1 MILGIGTDIVETAR
15 IASLLD
21 SAQERF
27 LARTFTEEEQALS
40 LKRGK
45 DGAHCANTL
54 AKRFAA
60 KEACAKALGT
70 GISGGILFK
79 EIGVINDTQG
89 APTLTLTGEAL
100 KRLEVITPA
109 GKTARLHISISDEKT
124 HAGAYVI
131 IEAV

>member
-15 IASLLD
+15 IASLLQ

-27 LARTFTEEEQALS
+27 LARTFTADEQALS

-45 DGAHCANTL
+45 DQHCPQTL

-79 EIGVINDTQG
+79 EIGVTNDTNG
-89 APTLTLTGEAL
+89 APHLELSGNAL
-100 KRLEVITPA
+100 QKLHAITPT
-109 GKTARLHISISDEKT
+109 GKTVRVHLSLSDENT
-124 HAGAYVI
+124 HACAYVI

>member
-15 IASLLD
+15 IASLLQ
-21 SAQERF
+21 SAEERF
-27 LARTFTEEEQALS
+27 LARTFTEDEQALS

-45 DGAHCANTL
+45 GEHCAATL

-79 EIGVINDTQG
+79 EIGVTNDDKGT
-89 APTLTLTGEAL
+89 PLLILTGHAL
-100 KRLEVITPA
+100 QRLHEITPTD
-109 GKTARLHISISDEKT
+109 KIARLHLSLSDEKSC
-124 HAGAYVI
+124 ASAYVI

>member
-1 MILGIGTDIVETAR
+1 MILGIGTDIVNTAR
-15 IASLLD
+15 IASLLQ

-27 LARTFTEEEQALS
+27 LARSFTEEEQALS

-45 DGAHCANTL
+45 NGEHCANTL

-79 EIGVINDTQG
+79 EIGVTNDDKG
-89 APTLTLTGEAL
+89 APSLSLSGQAL
-100 KRLEVITPA
+100 ERLQDITPA
-109 GKTARLHISISDEKT
+109 GKSARIHLSLSDEKT
-124 HAGAYVI
+124 CASAYVI

>member
-15 IASLLD
+15 IASLLE
-21 SAQERF
+21 STGERF

-45 DGAHCANTL
+45 DGAHCAATL

-89 APTLTLTGEAL
+89 APALTLTGEAL
-100 KRLEVITPA
+100 KRLQVITPT
-109 GKTARLHISISDEKT
+109 GKTARIHLSLSDEKS
-124 HAGAYVI
+124 HACAYVI

>member
-21 SAQERF
+21 SAKERF
-27 LARTFTEEEQALS
+27 LARNFTDEEQSLS
-40 LKRGK
+40 LKRGHN
-45 DGAHCANTL
+45 GGHCAATL

-79 EIGVINDTQG
+79 EIGVMNDKKG
-89 APTLTLTGEAL
+89 APALTLTGEAL

-109 GKTARLHISISDEKT
+109 GKTARIHLSLSDEKEY
-124 HAGAYVI
+124 ACAYVM